1 MSVQIAL
8 AHHRTESVLEDE
20 KNADDRNA
28 REPEHQIISMPRCQI
43 LRHPRIQAW
52 AFCRFTQYRYEFVG
66 RAPIS
71 VVDVLADV
79 LYTSVMKF
87 SIRRLAL
94 CLLLLVATP
103 FQGYA
108 GLAMIAC
115 DSSRVASSAE
125 HDNHA
130 RMHTTTHPLDSVHH
144 SKSLVQVGLSQFAN
158 VTHDTTHAS
167 AFQDTADTPHTQ
179 PDDSIGE
186 SATQHSCCSACVLGA
201 LDSLMVLRQPIGNS
215 TQFNYSSATHVPP
228 TLAGL
233 ERPPRRHLG

>member
-1 MSVQIAL
+1 
-8 AHHRTESVLEDE
+8 
-20 KNADDRNA
+20 
-28 REPEHQIISMPRCQI
+28 MPRYQI
-43 LRHPRIQAW
+43 PRHSSIQAW
-52 AFCRFTQYRYEFVG
+52 AFCRFTQYRCEFLG
-66 RAPIS
+66 RALVSAI
-71 VVDVLADV
+71 DALADV
-79 LYTSVMKF
+79 LYTMSMTP

-108 GLAMIAC
+108 GLAMITC
-115 DSSRVASSAE
+115 DSSRVAASIE
-125 HDNHA
+125 HDNQA
-130 RMHTTTHPLDSVHH
+130 RMYTATHQLDSVHH
-144 SKSLVQVGLSQFAN
+144 SKALVQVGLSQFAKA
-158 VTHDTTHAS
+158 THDTTHAPTL
-167 AFQDTADTPHTQ
+167 QDTADMQHPQ

-233 ERPPRRHLG
+233 ERPPDVT